1 MIGGEG
7 ADLLVGGD
15 GNDTA
20 LMGAGDDTF
29 TWAPG
34 DDNDVLEGQDGTD
47 RMRFLGANV
56 AEAVDVSANGGRVRF
71 FRNVANVVM
80 DLNDV
85 ETVDFEALGGADNIV
100 VGDLSGTDVTTVR
113 SDLGAGDGAA
123 DRVAVTGTNGDDVV
137 LVTGAASV
145 LGLSAQVDVTGSE
158 GGNDALTVNALAGD
172 DIIEASALQPG
183 AVQLVEVGDAGDDV
197 LVGSAGDDVLQGGAG
212 DDVLIG
218 GGGADVLDGGDG
230 DDIEIQNIVAAPGTA
245 LVATSGDQV
254 TSATTADAEWIANHV
269 QIVNGTTWITIG
281 ERSYQ
286 LSATDLSQLLADAT
300 ALMASAEP
308 PAPVGDFVWVDT
320 DGDGVQDAGEAGLA
334 DVSVRLLDAGG
345 NVVAKAVTDGAGR
358 YELVPTE
365 QGPFTLEVVIPDG
378 FQPTLANAGSDDA
391 VDSDAD
397 PATVVIGEPETT
409 VRVDVPD
416 AAETAG
422 DLDVGLV
429 AVPTEP
435 TTTTVPPTTVPP
447 TTGVPTTAV
456 PTTTPTPV
464 PTTAVPTTVV
474 PTTTPTPTTTPEPT
488 TVPTTAAPTTVAP
501 PPEVPTTT
509 APTTAA
515 PTTTPAG

>member
-1 MIGGEG
+1 M
-7 ADLLVGGD
+7 
-15 GNDTA
+15 
-20 LMGAGDDTF
+20 
-29 TWAPG
+29 
-34 DDNDVLEGQDGTD
+34 
-47 RMRFLGANV
+47 
-56 AEAVDVSANGGRVRF
+56 
-71 FRNVANVVM
+71 
-80 DLNDV
+80 
-85 ETVDFEALGGADNIV
+85 
-100 VGDLSGTDVTTVR
+100 
-113 SDLGAGDGAA
+113 
-123 DRVAVTGTNGDDVV
+123 TGTNGDDVV

-197 LVGSAGDDVLQGGAG
+197 LVGSAGDDVIRGGAG

-218 GGGADVLDGGDG
+218 GGGVDVLDGGDG

-334 DVSVRLLDAGG
+334 DVAVRLLDAGG

-358 YELVPTE
+358 YELVPTD

-378 FQPTLANAGSDDA
+378 FQPTLANVGSDDA

-397 PATVVIGEPETT
+397 PARVVIGEPETT
-409 VRVDVPD
+409 VRCRGRRRRGDGRRSRRRPRGRADGTDHDHGPADHRPADDRGADDRGPDDDADSGPHDAVPD
-416 AAETAG
+416 DDAG
-422 DLDVGLV
+422 PDD
-429 AVPTEP
+429 AVPT
-435 TTTTVPPTTVPP
+435 
-447 TTGVPTTAV
+447 
-456 PTTTPTPV
+456 
-464 PTTAVPTTVV
+464 
-474 PTTTPTPTTTPEPT
+474 TTTPEPT

-501 PPEVPTTT
+501 TPEVPTTT